1 MRTAFNW
8 LIVISLC
15 FCFIM
20 TVSAYAEERIV
31 TSTKI
36 NQDLE
41 QKTVGNEPATGDGFT
56 KGAATGGS
64 YKIANVTDYSGK
76 ETKAVLL
83 STGADNN
90 SYGRYV
96 GFNFKAKER
105 AYLEM
110 DIYVKDIK
118 EPFTLWL
125 RRTSGG
131 VLTLGHLY
139 NDKIRLYGGTTVDVP
154 IKGEVSATDDA
165 EAVPGEWYRVKF
177 AFDLNSQTYSV
188 YMKEAGSDVEIDS
201 CPMVQ
206 NKSLDSACA
215 NGIDD
220 LRVVSSSQSMDGSV
234 AFDNVY
240 AYIESDTPAI
250 STVDYDDSTGSGII
264 AYNAQKVKIKL
275 SKAITASSITTDNV
289 YLTNADNDIISFES
303 VEMNDSNKTII
314 GTLSAELPSNQ
325 QLTVVLGETVKTK
338 SGIAIGETETYSVN
352 VGLMPVDIGTVLFNE
367 ESGAL
372 TIEPIVVNETGD
384 SQSLLF
390 AVVVYNGDLMKDV
403 KWIPHTT
410 SEYES
415 TPEVPT
421 VNIQGGDNVE
431 VYVFKSLA
439 NMNLFTSKIYS
450 YSK

>member
-1 MRTAFNW
+1 MRKVFNW
-8 LIVISLC
+8 SIVISICCC
-15 FCFIM
+15 FVM

-31 TSTKI
+31 TATRI

-41 QKTVGNEPATGDGFT
+41 QRTLGEEPKTGDGFT

-64 YKIANVTDYSGK
+64 YKIASIKDNAGADTQ
-76 ETKAVLL
+76 AVLL
-83 STGADNN
+83 STGTESN
-90 SYGRYV
+90 SYGRYL

-139 NDKIRLYGGTTVDVP
+139 NDKLRLYGGATVDVP
-154 IKGEVSATDDA
+154 IVGEKSATADA
-165 EAVPGEWYRVKF
+165 EAVAGKWYSVKF
-177 AFDLNSQTYSV
+177 VFDLNSQTYSV
-188 YMKEAGSDVEIDS
+188 YMKETGSDAEIDS

-206 NKSLDSACA
+206 NKSLDAACA
-215 NGIDD
+215 SGIDD
-220 LRVVSSSQSMDGSV
+220 LRFVASSQSVDGNV

-250 STVDYDDSTGSGII
+250 SAVDYDDSTGSGII
-264 AYNAQKVKIKL
+264 AYNAEKVKIKL
-275 SKAITASSITTDNV
+275 SKAISASSVTTDNV

-303 VEMNDSNKTII
+303 VEMSDSNKTII
-314 GTLSAELPSNQ
+314 GTLSTELPSNQ

-338 SGIAIGETETYSVN
+338 SEIAIGQKETYSVN

-367 ESGAL
+367 ESGSL

-390 AVVVYNGDLMKDV
+390 AVVVYNGNLLKDV

-415 TPEVPT
+415 TPEVPN
-421 VNIQGGDNVE
+421 VSVQEGDNVE
-431 VYVFKSLA
+431 VYVFKSFA